1 MPLWPAGARNTARIA
16 TYAVSMLSV
25 LSSTKA
31 QAIDDGER
39 AKVLRPTTTFSTAE
53 RWETLSGGSATNRTR
68 FDRDA
73 FSQPS
78 ANLSFAERG
87 GFFLGNGLFRRNW
100 VTAPSSTRSADG
112 LGPLYNARA
121 CQRCHLKD
129 GRGHPPS
136 GPDDSR
142 VSLLVRLS
150 VPKHPPQASS
160 HFETLPEPN
169 YGNQLQDV
177 ATAGHRPEGWIAIRH
192 HSRRVRLAGGTTAVL
207 LQPRYRIENLG
218 YGSLHPN
225 VLMSPRVAPPMI
237 GLGLLEAIDERD
249 LLARE
254 DAADR
259 DADGISG
266 RANRVWS
273 RSRQRTMVGRFG
285 WKAAEPTLDDQS
297 AAAMSGDLGISTP
310 LRPGAWGDCTKTQR
324 ACREATHGNPK
335 AGEPEVSVDIMN
347 AIVFYVRN
355 LAVPAR
361 RNANA
366 PEVLRGKAAFYRAG
380 CPGCHTP
387 KHATRRDYAVS
398 ALAGQLIW
406 PYSDLLL
413 HDMGEAL
420 ADGRPEASASGREWR
435 TAPLWGIGLTA
446 TVNGHTR
453 FLHDGRARNLTEAIL
468 WHGGEA
474 EPAREAF
481 RHFPAGEREALLSFL
496 RSL

>member
-1 MPLWPAGARNTARIA
+1 MPLWPAGARNAARIA

-225 VLMSPRVAPPMI
+225 VLMRPRVAPPMI
-237 GLGLLEAIDERD
+237 GLGLLAAIDER
-249 LLARE
+249 
-254 DAADR
+254 
-259 DADGISG
+259 
-266 RANRVWS
+266 
-273 RSRQRTMVGRFG
+273 
-285 WKAAEPTLDDQS
+285 
-297 AAAMSGDLGISTP
+297 
-310 LRPGAWGDCTKTQR
+310 
-324 ACREATHGNPK
+324 
-335 AGEPEVSVDIMN
+335 VSVSVPVAMASCSPERMQPTGTPTASQGVPIGYG
-347 AIVFYVRN
+347 A
-355 LAVPAR
+355 AV
-361 RNANA
+361 ANA
-366 PEVLRGKAAFYRAG
+366 PWLVALDGRQQSRRLTINRQPP
-380 CPGCHTP
+380 CPGTLGSPPRCGP
-387 KHATRRDYAVS
+387 ARGAIAQRR
-398 ALAGQLIW
+398 
-406 PYSDLLL
+406 
-413 HDMGEAL
+413 
-420 ADGRPEASASGREWR
+420 
-435 TAPLWGIGLTA
+435 
-446 TVNGHTR
+446 NGPV
-453 FLHDGRARNLTEAIL
+453 GKQLTETLKLAS
-468 WHGGEA
+468 
-474 EPAREAF
+474 R
-481 RHFPAGEREALLSFL
+481 RC
-496 RSL
+496 RSTS